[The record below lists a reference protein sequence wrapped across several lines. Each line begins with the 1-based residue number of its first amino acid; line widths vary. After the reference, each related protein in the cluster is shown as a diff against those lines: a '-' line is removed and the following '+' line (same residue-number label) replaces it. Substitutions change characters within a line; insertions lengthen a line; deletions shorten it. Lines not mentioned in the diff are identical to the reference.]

1 MGTPGVPGGGRER
14 LLPRHSPRWHG
25 EAGRAEGGT
34 ALTGSHRVP
43 GAGPPFRCPVFT
55 PLPSFRYG
63 GGRLG
68 LASPP
73 RPPPRPVPPALRRL
87 LLAGPATG
95 CVVFGLLGTA
105 ARCQEAAVPVPAVP
119 VTPEPAQPRPEPS
132 FDWPA
137 FWTFLRPQL
146 LALSAAV
153 VVSRGGWADTV
164 PLVPAVPVPR
174 RDAPA

>member
-1 MGTPGVPGGGRER
+1 M
-14 LLPRHSPRWHG
+14 
-25 EAGRAEGGT
+25 EGG
-34 ALTGSHRVP
+34 AW
-43 GAGPPFRCPVFT
+43 
-55 PLPSFRYG
+55 
-63 GGRLG
+63 
-68 LASPP
+68 ASPAP
-73 RPPPRPVPPALRRL
+73 LAPPPRPVPPALRRL